1 MASVKLE
8 HIYKVYTGGTKAVSD
23 MTLDIKDGEFIVF
36 VGPSGCGKSTT
47 LRMIAGLEAISAGEL
62 YIGDQVVNDVEPKD
76 RDIAMVFQNYALYPQ
91 MTVYENMAFGLQL
104 RHVPSDVIQ
113 QKVMWAANILGLTE
127 MLDRKPKAMSG
138 GQRQRVALGRAIL
151 RDPKVMLLDEPLS
164 NLDAKLRTSM
174 RTEIAKLHQRL
185 KTTFI
190 YVTHDQTEA
199 MTLGDRVVVMKKG
212 TVQQFDTPKN
222 LYEYPANKFVAGFIG
237 TPQMNF
243 FGGHVTR
250 KGDKVFI
257 KLDKSEKELVANFN
271 YFVKVNPAYLD
282 GEHDVTL
289 GIRSEHLH
297 IVSKETKETLP
308 VKVNRFEELGSEA
321 LVYGEINLDD
331 EEMMD
336 KEATIII
343 KVGSLPKG
351 LEIGQ
356 TIQVA
361 LDMDHTYF
369 FDAKTEESIV
379 PRIPA
384 VNMIETEVSDGKLV
398 FLGNTVEL
406 PGYLHEIVDVEN
418 GELAIPNDAFIFG
431 KGDIKAVIENTEIIG
446 DTKLLHIKI
455 GERLVFALADKD
467 YADGTEIK
475 LGLDF
480 SRITVKKEDGEEVIT
495 PLRKFD
501 SYNANFF
508 NYKTAMSMTGDNPE
522 FKAEKERREKEAADK
537 YDEIIAQAHADYQRD
552 YDSEIIPDEFKNI
565 MSMSD
570 DGARNTAYKQLV
582 SDRKAKGNEILAETK
597 AEMKKSLALLKT
609 TKNDQLNAL
618 KAKHKED
625 TALAKKQVMDQYAQL
640 KIDEKQSFI
649 EFTKVNKDREALRR
663 RRDEYNM
670 FTSTFTDQR
679 ANAVAEA
686 VKGIDVNYDN
696 DVSKVKSTYKRGVNG
711 AKQAYKEK
719 KTFYAE
725 QADPIATLNAKYNK
739 KYAELEK
746 QKKNAVTLAGNV
758 FLFGIGNYYFMS
770 QPVISA
776 KLIQG
781 LGTRVFSKNFLLE
794 VPHDAY
800 VVSERGIDGKVE
812 QLISYGNVSFVRV
825 AYTDSLGNQQSAYVK
840 SEGQYKVGD
849 ELKLAFDI
857 TKCQITETGNNIRL
871 Y

>member
-47 LRMIAGLEAISAGEL
+47 LRMVAGLEAISAGEL

-104 RHVPSDVIQ
+104 RHTPTDVIQ

-243 FGGHVTR
+243 FAGNVTR
-250 KGDKVFI
+250 KGDKVSI
-257 KLDKSEKELVANFN
+257 KLDKSEKELVADFN

-282 GEHDVTL
+282 GEHPVTM
-289 GIRSEHLH
+289 GIRCEHLH
-297 IVSKETKETLP
+297 IVNKETKETLP

-321 LVYGEINLDD
+321 LIYGEINLHD
-331 EEMMD
+331 EDMMD
-336 KEATIII
+336 KDSTIII
-343 KVGSLPKG
+343 KVGVLPKG

-356 TIQVA
+356 TIQVG

-369 FDAKTEESIV
+369 FDAETEESIV
-379 PRIPA
+379 PRIPS
-384 VNMIETEVSDGKLV
+384 VNMIEASVKGGKLA
-398 FLGNTVEL
+398 FLGNTVKL
-406 PGYLHEIVDVEN
+406 PGYLEGTEDLEN
-418 GELAIPNDAFIFG
+418 GELAVPNDAFIFG
-431 KGDIKAVIENTEIIG
+431 KGDVTATVVTTEVIGE
-446 DTKLLHIKI
+446 TKLLHLKV
-455 GERLVFALADKD
+455 GERLIFALADKD
-467 YADGTEIK
+467 YADGTELK
-475 LGLDF
+475 LGFDF
-480 SRITVKKEDGEEVIT
+480 SRLSLKDSAGKEVIV
-495 PLRKFD
+495 PIRKFD
-501 SYNANFF
+501 AYNANFF
-508 NYKTAMSMTGDNPE
+508 NYKTAMAMTGDNPKFE
-522 FKAEKERREKEAADK
+522 EEKIRRETAAAAK
-537 YDEIIAQAHADYQRD
+537 YDELIAQAHVDYQRD
-552 YDSEIIPDEFKNI
+552 YDSTVPEEFKNI
-565 MSMSD
+565 MNMED
-570 DGARNTAYKQLV
+570 EGAKKTAYKQLV
-582 SDRKAKGNEILAETK
+582 TERRVKGNQILAEDK
-597 AEMKKSLALLKT
+597 AEMNKALALLKVT
-609 TKNDQLNAL
+609 RNDQLKAL
-618 KAKHKED
+618 KEKHKAD
-625 TALAKKQVMDQYAQL
+625 TAEAKKQVIELYTKL
-640 KIDEKQSFI
+640 RIDEKQSFEDFI
-649 EFTKVNKDREALRR
+649 KVNKDREALRR
-663 RRDEYNM
+663 RRDEYRM

-679 ANAVAEA
+679 ANAMTEA
-686 VKGIDVNYDN
+686 VKGIDINYDN

-711 AKQAYKEK
+711 AKQAFAEK
-719 KTFYAE
+719 KKFYGE
-725 QADPIATLNAKYNK
+725 QADPVGTLDRKYAK
-739 KYAELEK
+739 KYADLEK
-746 QKKNAVTLAGNV
+746 EKKNAVTLAGNV
-758 FLFGIGNYYFMS
+758 FIFGIGKYYFMS

-800 VVSERGIDGKVE
+800 VVSEDGIDGRVE
-812 QLISYGNVSFVRV
+812 SIVNYGNISFAKVV
-825 AYTDSLGNQQSAYVK
+825 YQDSLGNEQFAYVQFDK
-840 SEGQYKVGD
+840 DLKEGD
-849 ELKLAFDI
+849 EIKLAFDI